1 MDLVKRCL
9 KKYNNFE
16 TKTTSKISDF
26 YKKNK
31 YLIKPFLILMVI
43 YTIAYY
49 PIFRANFNYL
59 DDWNRVFTGIRSWEN
74 FSRYISNFLSI
85 FIHTSSTLTDVSP
98 LTQFIAIIFLSFSG
112 VILLHLF
119 KKDKISITSIIACLL
134 IGLNPYFLNCMF
146 YKFDSPYMA
155 LSILASVFPFLF
167 FNKNKKYNVLFGMI
181 NFIGTLIMCM
191 TYQAASGI
199 IPMVALFL
207 AYKYWNEKDNKNA
220 IKILIVSAFSYLL
233 GLLFFKIFIM
243 IPVDDYVSN
252 TLLPFNKIIFGFIEN
267 LKTYYWY
274 VKSDFRFIWLLL
286 FIIITIFFIIKQI
299 IQSKQNKIYAIFIT
313 FIFLIGLFSLAFG
326 LYPTLEQPLFEPRA
340 MYGFG
345 FLMALVSLNT
355 INIKNSYV
363 TKIFVL
369 GLCYCFFAFSF
380 TCGNALSE
388 QNRYVNFRIESLLN
402 GLNEIDIMR
411 NNEKKTIKFIN
422 NIGQSPV
429 IENMRY
435 DYKKLMNRL
444 INKKDTGFGNGGWA
458 NYKLKYYNK
467 NDNIIVNNSIDVPRD
482 KFKVEKDTMYY
493 KIESNGKDFIIITLK

>member
-1 MDLVKRCL
+1 
-9 KKYNNFE
+9 
-16 TKTTSKISDF
+16 
-26 YKKNK
+26 
-31 YLIKPFLILMVI
+31 
-43 YTIAYY
+43 
-49 PIFRANFNYL
+49 
-59 DDWNRVFTGIRSWEN
+59 
-74 FSRYISNFLSI
+74 
-85 FIHTSSTLTDVSP
+85 
-98 LTQFIAIIFLSFSG
+98 
-112 VILLHLF
+112 
-119 KKDKISITSIIACLL
+119 
-134 IGLNPYFLNCMF
+134 
-146 YKFDSPYMA
+146 MA

-167 FNKNKKYNVLFGMI
+167 FNKNKKYNVLFGII

-252 TLLPFNKIIFGFIEN
+252 TLLPFNKIIFGFIKN